1 MMTLRRSMRTSTPTP
16 ALRFL
21 PVLWGSRR
29 AIPALSCLIAG
40 VLAACATPTASEHV
54 QADQAARSAAVA
66 QVVQSAPLA
75 EQARGDMPGGAADTQ
90 RRVAE
95 QLEGAVLR
103 RSAKPWVAGKS
114 VSYAEN
120 DLPSVF
126 ADPLKLSW
134 ADRPSL
140 RTMAERLMALT
151 GVPIRIQQ
159 EALTEA
165 SAGGV
170 RTASAAPAAAPGL
183 SLMPGGGA
191 TTGLQGQAV
200 NPAPVSFALRE
211 SGVNAV
217 PMQWSGSLAGYLDH
231 VMDMTGLSWEFR
243 DNSIV
248 IERLRT
254 ETFSVDA
261 FEGET
266 TSSMSMN
273 GSDSSTGGSGSASGS
288 SSSGASSEVTDKGN
302 ANAVASLI
310 RTIKHLIKDVPGADV
325 VRAEGSGRL
334 IVTASREA
342 MSRVREFMRSENE
355 ALRRRVQIQ
364 FDIYSVRRNEHDE
377 RGVDWEAVLNSV
389 SHAFNLAV
397 TSPATLTSSSAAG
410 VTYSVLDSAAA
421 PGSGTARHLG
431 GSKTLLALLNE
442 YGTAAEHRPV
452 SMIAMNRQ
460 WVRKGNVNSTAYV
473 SETTPGVATSVGAG
487 APGLKTATLT
497 TGDRYTAMPQVMDS
511 GAVLLKFGLGLSSLV
526 ELANFT
532 SGSGSSQ
539 QTVQTPET
547 TSYIDQTVVLLNPG
561 QVLAITGLSRVVST
575 QRRRA
580 LTEEAPI
587 WLGGSRTLERVRE
600 DFVIFVRTTL
610 MP

>member
-1 MMTLRRSMRTSTPTP
+1 MTPTVNQF
-16 ALRFL
+16 RSTFL
-21 PVLWGSRR
+21 SASKNRCCG
-29 AIPALSCLIAG
+29 IPFLLP
-40 VLAACATPTASEHV
+40 LLACALAGCAVPSVTERV
-54 QADQAARSAAVA
+54 QADQAARSTSVA
-66 QVVQSAPLA
+66 QVVQPVSLA
-75 EQARGDMPGGAADTQ
+75 DQAGSGVPGGVADTQ

-95 QLEGAVLR
+95 QLESTVLR
-103 RSAKPWVAGKS
+103 RSNQPWVAGKS

-126 ADPLKLSW
+126 ADPVKLNW

-159 EALTEA
+159 DALMDA
-165 SAGGV
+165 SGGGV
-170 RTASAAPAAAPGL
+170 RTASASPAAPPGL

-191 TTGLQGQAV
+191 TGAQGQAV

-266 TSSMSMN
+266 TNSMSMN
-273 GSDSSTGGSGSASGS
+273 GSDSSTGGSGSSSGS
-288 SSSGASSEVTDKGN
+288 SSSGASSEVTDKGT

-342 MSRVREFMRSENE
+342 MSRVREFMRAENE

-377 RGVDWEAVLNSV
+377 RGVDWDAVLNSV

-421 PGSGTARHLG
+421 PNSGTARRFG
-431 GSKTLLALLNE
+431 GSKAMLALLNE

-561 QVLAITGLSRVVST
+561 QVLAITGLSRLVST

-580 LTEEAPI
+580 LSEDAPI
-587 WLGGSRTLERVRE
+587 GLGGSRSLERVRE

>member
-1 MMTLRRSMRTSTPTP
+1 MTSTLSSSMSLL
-16 ALRFL
+16 LR
-21 PVLWGSRR
+21 VLT
-29 AIPALSCLIAG
+29 
-40 VLAACATPTASEHV
+40 VAACALAGCASPSVTERV
-54 QADQAARSAAVA
+54 QADQAARSTAVG
-66 QVVQSAPLA
+66 QMVQSVPLA
-75 EQARGDMPGGAADTQ
+75 EQAGGGVQGGAADTQ
-90 RRVAE
+90 RRVTE
-95 QLEGAVLR
+95 QADGAVLR

-114 VSYAEN
+114 VSYADN

-126 ADPLKLSW
+126 ADPVKLNW

-151 GVPIRIQQ
+151 GVPIRIQPD
-159 EALTEA
+159 ALLDP
-165 SAGGV
+165 SGGGV
-170 RTASAAPAAAPGL
+170 RMASATPAVNTPGL
-183 SLMPGGGA
+183 SLMPGGV
-191 TTGLQGQAV
+191 QGHG
-200 NPAPVSFALRE
+200 PAQGSSPVSIALRE

-231 VMDMTGLSWEFR
+231 VMDMTGLSWGFR

-248 IERLRT
+248 IERFRT
-254 ETFSVDA
+254 ESFSVDA

-266 TSSMSMN
+266 TNSMSMN
-273 GSDSSTGGSGSASGS
+273 GSDSSTGGSGSATGS
-288 SSSGASSEVTDKGN
+288 SSSGATSDVTDKGS

-334 IVTASREA
+334 IVTATRDT
-342 MSRVREFMRSENE
+342 MSRVREFMRAENE

-364 FDIYSVRRNEHDE
+364 FDIYSVRRSENDE
-377 RGVDWEAVLNSV
+377 RGVDWDALLHSV
-389 SHAFNLAV
+389 GQAFDLAL
-397 TSPATLTSSSAAG
+397 TSPASLTSASAAG
-410 VTYSVLDSAAA
+410 VTYSVLDRAAS
-421 PGSGTARHLG
+421 PSSNTARRFG
-431 GSKTLLALLNE
+431 GSRAILSLLNE

-452 SMIAMNRQ
+452 SMVAMNRQ

-473 SETTPGVATSVGAG
+473 AETTPGVATSVGVG

-497 TGDRYTAMPQVMDS
+497 TGDRYTAMPQIMDS

-575 QRRRA
+575 QRRRT
-580 LTEEAPI
+580 LTEDVSMG
-587 WLGGSRTLERVRE
+587 LGGSRSLVRERE

>member
-1 MMTLRRSMRTSTPTP
+1 MPTRTLPRAFSA
-16 ALRFL
+16 ALWS
-21 PVLWGSRR
+21 PRR
-29 AIPALSCLIAG
+29 ALPALSWLIAG
-40 VLAACATPTASEHV
+40 VLSGCASPTASERV

-66 QVVQSAPLA
+66 QVVQAAPLA
-75 EQARGDMPGGAADTQ
+75 EQARGDVPGGAADTQ

-95 QLEGAVLR
+95 QLDGAVLR

-114 VSYAEN
+114 VSYADN

-126 ADPLKLSW
+126 ADPVKLNW

-151 GVPIRIQQ
+151 GVPIRIQP
-159 EALTEA
+159 EALMEA
-165 SAGGV
+165 ASGGV
-170 RTASAAPAAAPGL
+170 RTASAAPAAAAPGL

-191 TTGLQGQAV
+191 TTGLQGPAV

-211 SGVNAV
+211 AGVHAV

-261 FEGET
+261 FEGEIT
-266 TSSMSMN
+266 NSMSMN
-273 GSDSSTGGSGSASGS
+273 GSDSSTGGSGSTSGS
-288 SSSGASSEVTDKGN
+288 SSSGATSEVTDKGN

-342 MSRVREFMRSENE
+342 MSRVREFMRTENE

-397 TSPATLTSSSAAG
+397 TAPATLTSSSAAG

-421 PGSGTARHLG
+421 PGSGTARRFG
-431 GSKTLLALLNE
+431 GSKAMLALLNE

-561 QVLAITGLSRVVST
+561 QVLAITGLSRLVST

-580 LTEEAPI
+580 LTEEASI
-587 WLGGSRTLERVRE
+587 GLGGSRNLERVRE

>member
-1 MMTLRRSMRTSTPTP
+1 
-16 ALRFL
+16 
-21 PVLWGSRR
+21 
-29 AIPALSCLIAG
+29 
-40 VLAACATPTASEHV
+40 
-54 QADQAARSAAVA
+54 
-66 QVVQSAPLA
+66 
-75 EQARGDMPGGAADTQ
+75 
-90 RRVAE
+90 
-95 QLEGAVLR
+95 
-103 RSAKPWVAGKS
+103 
-114 VSYAEN
+114 
-120 DLPSVF
+120 
-126 ADPLKLSW
+126 
-134 ADRPSL
+134 
-140 RTMAERLMALT
+140 MAERLMALT

-159 EALTEA
+159 EALTDA

-170 RTASAAPAAAPGL
+170 RTASAAPAVPPGL
-183 SLMPGGGA
+183 SLVPGSGA
-191 TTGLQGQAV
+191 TAGLQGQAL

-217 PMQWSGSLAGYLDH
+217 PMQWSRSLGGYLDH

-243 DNSIV
+243 DNTIV

-254 ETFSVDA
+254 ESFSVDA

-266 TSSMSMN
+266 TNSMSMN

-288 SSSGASSEVTDKGN
+288 SSSGATSDVTDKGS

-334 IVTASREA
+334 IVTATRDA
-342 MSRVREFMRSENE
+342 MSRVREFMRAENE

-389 SHAFNLAV
+389 SHAFNLV
-397 TSPATLTSSSAAG
+397 LTSPASLTSSSAAG
-410 VTYSVLDSAAA
+410 VTYSVLDSTAA
-421 PGSGTARHLG
+421 PASGTARRFG
-431 GSKTLLALLNE
+431 GSRAILALLNE
-442 YGTAAEHRPV
+442 YGSAAEHRPV

-532 SGSGSSQ
+532 SGSGSTQ

-547 TSYIDQTVVLLNPG
+547 TSYIDQSVVLLNPG

-580 LTEEAPI
+580 LTEDAPI
-587 WLGGSRTLERVRE
+587 GLGGSRSLERVRE